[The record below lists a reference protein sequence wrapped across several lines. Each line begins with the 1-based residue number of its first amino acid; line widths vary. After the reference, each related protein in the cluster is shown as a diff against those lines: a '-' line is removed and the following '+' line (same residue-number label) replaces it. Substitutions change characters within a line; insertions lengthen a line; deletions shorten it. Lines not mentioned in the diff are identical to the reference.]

1 MKKFKIAF
9 IGTLFLILNL
19 CFCSSIATIKV
30 DDSFVLP
37 EKFIPNFILNEAS
50 KKIYFI
56 NQSNK
61 ISVLDLEKK
70 EIVGTI
76 DIGDITPQFLTDQL
90 GGVIDKANQVL
101 IIKNRILFVVDSNT
115 DKLINSINLL
125 STPSGLAIDQ
135 STGKV
140 WITYK
145 STPISVSLIND
156 VSKNDIENLQL
167 ESLAVKP
174 LNSVSIF
181 HSPVLNKLILVVD
194 DAKKWNV
201 YLLTTDLQLV
211 KSFSFKSHFFMTPIA
226 FNPETGRMYTH
237 ALNKVVV
244 VDIERSKVLRV
255 ININQS
261 GKDSSVRSGIA
272 INSNSNEI
280 FVPKP
285 QDNKVIVISGK
296 KNKVIDKIT
305 VSIPIF
311 ISVDS
316 VLDKVYVLSYPQ
328 EGETGSTLSII
339 NR

>member
-1 MKKFKIAF
+1 MKKFKVAF
-9 IGTLFLILNL
+9 IGILFLILNL
-19 CFCSSIATIKV
+19 CLCSSIATIKV

-37 EKFIPNFILNEAS
+37 EKFIINFILNEAS
-50 KKIYFI
+50 KNIYF
-56 NQSNK
+56 QGGDQNK
-61 ISVLDLEKK
+61 ISVFDLEKK
-70 EIVGTI
+70 KITAI
-76 DIGDITPQFLTDQL
+76 TDADTTPQFPPSGL
-90 GGVIDKANQVL
+90 GGVIKGTNQVL
-101 IIKNRILFVVDSNT
+101 IVRNKTLFVIDGNT
-115 DKLINSINLL
+115 DKLINSIDLL
-125 STPSGLAIDQ
+125 DAPSGLAIDQ
-135 STGKV
+135 SAGKV

-145 STPISVSLIND
+145 DSLTISTVTD
-156 VSKNDIENLQL
+156 VSKNVIENVQL
-167 ESLAVKP
+167 DSLAVKP

-181 HSPVLNKLILVVD
+181 HSPVLNKLILVVE
-194 DAKKWNV
+194 DARKWNV

-211 KSFSFKSHFFMTPIA
+211 KSFSFKNHFFITPIA

-237 ALNKVVV
+237 AFNKVVV

-261 GKDSSVRSGIA
+261 EKDSTVRSGIT
-272 INSNSNEI
+272 INPHSNEI

-328 EGETGSTLSII
+328 EEAAGSTLSII